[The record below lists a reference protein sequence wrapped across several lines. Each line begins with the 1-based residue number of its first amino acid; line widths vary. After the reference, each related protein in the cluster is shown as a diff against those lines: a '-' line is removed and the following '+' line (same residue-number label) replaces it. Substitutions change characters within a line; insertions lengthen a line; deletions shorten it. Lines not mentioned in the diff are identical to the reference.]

1 MKIKVVYC
9 KFGEKPKVLEIDRTL
24 EEMQRLVGGH
34 IETYPYGYAPMVFVV
49 NEEGKNL
56 GLTPHRL
63 IAHGRDVICGDFF
76 VAAIGM
82 SEEGC
87 LDIVGLTDEQIHSV
101 LVTVDNGRLY
111 R

>member
-1 MKIKVVYC
+1 
-9 KFGEKPKVLEIDRTL
+9 
-24 EEMQRLVGGH
+24 
-34 IETYPYGYAPMVFVV
+34 
-49 NEEGKNL
+49 
-56 GLTPHRL
+56 
-63 IAHGRDVICGDFF
+63 
-76 VAAIGM
+76 M